1 MAAETGNRGLF
12 LDLVGTLVRMDE
24 TRQLPLDER
33 GEIVIELLPGVADTL
48 APIRDHLIFVV
59 SNQAGIKRGRLT
71 ADAVEQAMQA
81 LDDRLGGIL
90 SGWKVCPHDDDDRC
104 ACRKPRA
111 GMIADLAQ
119 MYGVDLPISTMV
131 GDQDIDAGAAQAA
144 GVGRFVY
151 ARDFFG
157 WKAPDGR

>member
-24 TRQLPLDER
+24 TRQLPLNER
-33 GEIVIELLPGVADTL
+33 GEIVIELMPGVADKL
-48 APIRDHLIFVV
+48 GPIRDHLLFVV

-71 ADAVEQAMQA
+71 AEAVEQAMRE

-90 SGWKVCPHDDDDRC
+90 TGWQFCPHDDDDRC

-111 GMIADLAQ
+111 GMIIELAQ
-119 MYGVDLPISTMV
+119 TYGVDLPISTMV
-131 GDQDIDAGAAQAA
+131 GDQEIDAAAARAA
-144 GVGRFVY
+144 GVGRFIY
-151 ARDFFG
+151 AKDFFG
-157 WKAPDGR
+157 WQG